1 MYEVAIGMPVWN
13 GEAFLSQAIE
23 SVLAQTYSDFQ
34 LVISDNASTD
44 STPEICRA
52 YAKLD
57 KRIHYIRQEK
67 NIGAARNFNE
77 VFHRSSG
84 RYFKWAA
91 HDDVLGPAFVEE
103 CVRVLDVDETVV
115 LCSPATVLINEDG
128 SLLRYSSQHKA
139 MVDSYGTKWPVTPE
153 KNPRLTSTDPA
164 ERFAAVLL
172 DMYMCLEIF
181 GLIRRSALERTSVQP
196 SHVGGDKVLLAELSL
211 IGRYYLLPET
221 RDPLFY
227 RRCHSGQFSNA
238 RSGNYRATWLSGK
251 KSHMFSHQLQLLAG
265 YTRVAFSAEL
275 SLEQRCRCVSVIWRR
290 AVTRGKPLKRMF
302 VALVE

>member
-13 GEAFLSQAIE
+13 GEAFLSEAID
-23 SVLAQTYSDFQ
+23 SILAQTYSDFQ

-44 STPEICRA
+44 STAEICRA
-52 YAKLD
+52 YAELD
-57 KRIHYIRQEK
+57 KRIHYIRQAR
-67 NIGAARNFNE
+67 NIGAAHNYKQ
-77 VFHRSSG
+77 VFRCSSG

-91 HDDVLGPAFVEE
+91 HDDVLGPTFVEE
-103 CVRVLDVDETVV
+103 CVRVLDADETVV
-115 LCSPATVLINEDG
+115 LCSPATVLINGDG
-128 SLLRYSSQHKA
+128 SPLRYSSQHKA
-139 MVDSYGTKWPVTPE
+139 MVDSGGTKWPITPE
-153 KNPRLTSTDPA
+153 KNPRLTSTDPT

-181 GLIRRSALERTSVQP
+181 GLIRRSALERTSIQP
-196 SHVGGDKVLLAELSL
+196 SYVGGDKVLLAELSL
-211 IGRYYLLPET
+211 IGRFYLLPET

-238 RSGNYRATWLSGK
+238 RSGSYRATWFSGK
-251 KSHMFSHQLQLLAG
+251 TSHMFSHQFRLLAG
-265 YTRVAFSAEL
+265 YTRAALSAEL
-275 SLEQRCRCVSVIWRR
+275 ALEQRCRCVSVIWRR